1 MDKKMAIVILGGG
14 LIKDKKGQWRTTNFN
29 EKGDK
34 FGILGDRLRVEA
46 GNYLYKDNPESL
58 IIASGGKGQL
68 KGVKG
73 APNLSKII
81 KKELIE
87 LEVEEKRIIEENKSG
102 NTWQQLQELKKIII
116 KKRLLLVIII
126 SNKYHFLRVKVMIEQ
141 DRELKRMLDCSRI
154 KLKTAEEIL
163 IKHEPRKWQEII
175 ETAYKSKAMK
185 KRIAREKKGI
195 RQIKNGIYKFR

>member
-1 MDKKMAIVILGGG
+1 MEIICILGGG
-14 LIKDKKGQWRTTNFN
+14 IKKDPNGRWRTTNFD

-73 APNLSKII
+73 AFNLSKII
-81 KKELIE
+81 KKELME
-87 LEVEEKRIIEENKSG
+87 LGVEGKRIIEENKSG
-102 NTWQQLQELKKIII
+102 NTWQQLQELKKIFI
-116 KKRLLLVIII
+116 KKKLPEVIII
-126 SNKYHFLRVKVMIEQ
+126 SNKYHLSRVKIMIEQ

-175 ETAYKSKAMK
+175 KTAYKSKAMK

-195 RQIKNGIYKFR
+195 RQIKNGTYKFR